1 MECDKFS
8 INAVINEGDYAMYI
22 YYTIVLLITEVA
34 MTSSA
39 VDTQALVLY
48 DDNQTPLKRFSARE
62 KSVTIGSFVIHLK
75 QSWNENGVAGVLWD
89 SAIVLS
95 EYLDTHPDLIRGHQV
110 LELGAGLGLPS
121 IVAAKLSGKSVMATD
136 QPSAISLLRE
146 NIVANLREEE
156 MSAVSI
162 VPLDWA
168 NLPDQP
174 LSADI
179 ILGADLVYNEEVFE
193 ALRKVITQL
202 ITTDNVMLMA
212 SKIRY
217 PKDKRF
223 YETLRDD
230 FDVTQNQPFCV
241 ASRDSPRI
249 VDEYD
254 RDKERHIEL
263 ETREHCQN

>member
-1 MECDKFS
+1 
-8 INAVINEGDYAMYI
+8 MYI

-62 KSVTIGSFVIHLK
+62 KSVTVGSFVIHLK

-95 EYLDTHPDLIRGHQV
+95 EYLVTHPDLVRGHRV

-121 IVAAKLSGKSVMATD
+121 IVAAKLSAKRVMATD
-136 QPSAISLLRE
+136 QPLAISLLRE
-146 NIVANLREEE
+146 NIIANLREEE

-168 NLPDQP
+168 TLPEEP
-174 LSADI
+174 LSANI

-193 ALRKVITQL
+193 ALRKAIMQL
-202 ITTDNVMLMA
+202 ITTDNFMLMA

-230 FDVTQNQPFCV
+230 FDVTQ
-241 ASRDSPRI
+241 
-249 VDEYD
+249 
-254 RDKERHIEL
+254 
-263 ETREHCQN
+263 

>member
-1 MECDKFS
+1 MAALRVDRYRDDLQRMQS
-8 INAVINEGDYAMYI
+8 
-22 YYTIVLLITEVA
+22 VA
-34 MTSSA
+34 PLPKLEHVQRSSGNMPVTS
-39 VDTQALVLY
+39 D
-48 DDNQTPLKRFSARE
+48 PHPFK
-62 KSVTIGSFVIHLK
+62 
-75 QSWNENGVAGVLWD
+75 
-89 SAIVLS
+89 AIVLS
-95 EYLDTHPDLIRGHQV
+95 EYLATHPDLVRGHRV

-121 IVAAKLSGKSVMATD
+121 IVAAKLSGKSVVATD

-146 NIVANLREEE
+146 NIAANLREEE

-168 NLPDQP
+168 NLPEEP

-193 ALRKVITQL
+193 ALRKVITKL

-230 FDVTQNQPFCV
+230 FDVTQ
-241 ASRDSPRI
+241 
-249 VDEYD
+249 
-254 RDKERHIEL
+254 
-263 ETREHCQN
+263 